1 MLFKKQGKHE
11 FGRER
16 RSGKE
21 LSHERNVLTRI
32 LDGGDNEAEA
42 VREGAPRVGDV
53 FQCHE
58 VRARINRAHGLLR
71 VLAGQVC
78 LENKRNA
85 ARSMRQSSRIYIYI
99 YVHVHAEEEE
109 QPRSRFHG
117 CWNAIGQVE
126 DGHVTNRL
134 EPVVFERSVNHVDN
148 REINA
153 ALEASNCSRFL
164 GPDVVFLVHT
174 RRRGEK

>member
-1 MLFKKQGKHE
+1 
-11 FGRER
+11 
-16 RSGKE
+16 
-21 LSHERNVLTRI
+21 
-32 LDGGDNEAEA
+32 
-42 VREGAPRVGDV
+42 
-53 FQCHE
+53 
-58 VRARINRAHGLLR
+58 
-71 VLAGQVC
+71 
-78 LENKRNA
+78 
-85 ARSMRQSSRIYIYI
+85 MRQSSRIYIYI